1 MITYVNTV
9 LVGTGKNAIVSAE
22 PQKAADMGTPSADAG
37 KYVIMNLDQDAT
49 NIYDIVKGETQ
60 KIKVGIVTNKNV
72 PCRMPDKTVVYK
84 PIIKWSNVINKDD
97 IKSFHFSKWFQSSE
111 EKVKIDFNTT
121 KEALLAEFAKGNKR
135 IVVRLTYK
143 DLPTRYRKW
152 TESYEYVTKIGDD
165 ATSIAK
171 NIAMQINTQY
181 KRARV
186 TADGTTTAG
195 TVELTAMP
203 YTDDDKNDTINW
215 AAKVRFS
222 ANVYW
227 TDPEAPAFAS
237 KNKYSIQGATITKN
251 PADWCQTD
259 GKLVRDREAQ
269 AMGYQGILNRGEGT
283 WPIIKPDMVT
293 DINEKYDGITLEF
306 ENMYRTADDLFRKTK
321 QTLEIY
327 DVTGTLAT
335 LKTKLEDFAFGASEE
350 PRTADDNGI
359 TEDTEFGDPNA

>member
-9 LVGTGKNAIVSAE
+9 LVGTGKSTVLSAE
-22 PQKAADMGTPSADAG
+22 PTKAADMRTPSTDAG

-49 NIYDIVKGETQ
+49 NIYDIVAGKTQ

-84 PIIKWSNVINKDD
+84 PIIKWSNVINKSD
-97 IKSFHFSKWFQSSE
+97 IKSFHFSEYFDSSE
-111 EKVKIDFNTT
+111 EKVKIDFSTID
-121 KEALLAEFAKGNKR
+121 EALLAEFAKGNKR
-135 IVVRLTYK
+135 IVVRLTFK

-165 ATSIAK
+165 ATSIAD
-171 NIAMQINTQY
+171 NIAKQINIQY

-186 TADGTTTAG
+186 TASAAAG
-195 TVELTAMP
+195 VITLTAMP

-222 ANVYW
+222 ANIYW

-259 GKLVRDREAQ
+259 AKLVRDREAQ

-293 DINEKYDGITLEF
+293 DITKKYDGLTLEF

-327 DVTGTLAT
+327 DITGTLTA
-335 LKTKLEDFAFGASEE
+335 LKTKLEAFAGEVDS
-350 PRTADDNGI
+350 PRAAEDNGI
-359 TEDTEFGDPNA
+359 TEDTEFGTAGE

>member
-9 LVGTGKNAIVSAE
+9 LVGTGVGELCSAAPANATDVR
-22 PQKAADMGTPSADAG
+22 TPSADAY
-37 KYVIMNLDQDAT
+37 KYVIMNLDQDAADAYAIDENT
-49 NIYDIVKGETQ
+49 K
-60 KIKVGIVTNKNV
+60 KIKIGIVTNK
-72 PCRMPDKTVVYK
+72 
-84 PIIKWSNVINKDD
+84 
-97 IKSFHFSKWFQSSE
+97 
-111 EKVKIDFNTT
+111 
-121 KEALLAEFAKGNKR
+121 KGNKR
-135 IVVRLTYK
+135 IVVRLTFK

-165 ATSIAK
+165 AESIAE

-186 TADGTTTAG
+186 TAQAAAG
-195 TVELTAMP
+195 VVTLTAMP

-215 AAKVRFS
+215 ANKVRFS
-222 ANVYW
+222 ANIYW

-259 GKLVRDREAQ
+259 GKLVRDRESQ

-293 DINEKYDGITLEF
+293 DINAHYDGLTLEF
-306 ENMYRTADDLFRKTK
+306 ENMYRSADDLFRKTK

-327 DVTGTLAT
+327 DVTGTLEA
-335 LKTKLEDFAFGASEE
+335 LKTALADFAGTPSN
-350 PRTADDNGI
+350 NGI
-359 TEDTEFGDPNA
+359 VEGTAYGAL